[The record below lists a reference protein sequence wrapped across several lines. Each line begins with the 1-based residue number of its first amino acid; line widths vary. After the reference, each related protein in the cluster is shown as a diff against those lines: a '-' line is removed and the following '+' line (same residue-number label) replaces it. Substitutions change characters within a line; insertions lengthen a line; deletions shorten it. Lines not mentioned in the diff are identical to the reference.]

1 MDSLYIYTVR
11 ISLSFPLQDQTN
23 VGVGI
28 DKPPNQSTQS
38 DSHPNGSQ
46 QSPCRS
52 PAFNEKK
59 EKYQTFSFSDQ
70 EGETDVDEQ
79 IQLIESE
86 RGFGDRVT
94 AVEETSRDSDLQ
106 SKAENVCIH
115 HKDYFSL
122 IIIKLCTQCF
132 CSEYYIKVGL
142 HKISIF
148 YMYTY
153 LQNFCFPVWNKPDM
167 LQVRGGHYI

>member
-1 MDSLYIYTVR
+1 MDSLYIYTVH

-46 QSPCRS
+46 QSPCGS
-52 PAFNEKK
+52 PAFNINRKK

-70 EGETDVDEQ
+70 EGETDVNEQ

-86 RGFGDRVT
+86 CGFGDRVI

-122 IIIKLCTQCF
+122 IIIKLRTQCY

-142 HKISIF
+142 HKISTF
-148 YMYTY
+148 YVYTY
-153 LQNFCFPVWNKPDM
+153 LQSFLFSC
-167 LQVRGGHYI
+167 LE